1 MYSIPVEIL
10 YRIYNELD
18 INDLENCSLVCKQ
31 WNILINDIYL
41 WLPKCYK
48 KLQKFNWIDSNL
60 LNLLKLCGIYDINI
74 FIKKQTVKSNK
85 QLHYKS
91 GYYMRKLFYYL
102 QLLSNDCYNN
112 NNDLNH
118 INIHHNE
125 NNIDYYKCV
134 MIGPGIDSS
143 IINRYIINHI
153 LNWSILDQL
162 PDDFIIPNS
171 YLGIKSNLIGKNI
184 MIQLPKLNN
193 YSLNTLIKMTCIIPQ
208 NGELLQDKN
217 RISGKYLL
225 NNEENNCTIDKINFL
240 PEISILLKDCHL
252 ILYIL
257 DIRKSIVNDLNWE
270 QITKEIIIIL
280 NDLNIYQSLLIIGAG
295 NENGKEECITLVDLV
310 SKLQCILF
318 KNSTLDNLGEQ
329 LILKISNAQW
339 RVWLTTS
346 NGMDY
351 DNLAKMINWGLYR
364 SNDNNNIKV

>member
-1 MYSIPVEIL
+1 MYSIPIEIL
-10 YRIYNELD
+10 YQIYHQLD
-18 INDLENCSLVCKQ
+18 IHDLNNCSLVCKQ
-31 WNILINDIYL
+31 WNLLINDIYL

-74 FIKKQTVKSNK
+74 LIERKSIKKYNK
-85 QLHYKS
+85 QLHHKS

-102 QLLSNDCYNN
+102 QLLSNDYNN
-112 NNDLNH
+112 NNNNNIDLYPH
-118 INIHHNE
+118 E
-125 NNIDYYKCV
+125 NNIDYYKCI

-143 IINRYIINHI
+143 ILNRYIIKHI
-153 LNWSILDQL
+153 LNWSIMDQL
-162 PDDFIIPNS
+162 PDDFIITNN
-171 YLGIKSNLIGKNI
+171 YLGINSNLIGKNI

-208 NGELLQDKN
+208 NGELLLNKN
-217 RISGKYLL
+217 RITGKYLL
-225 NNEENNCTIDKINFL
+225 HNEEIDYNHEKINFL

-252 ILYIL
+252 ILYII
-257 DIRKSIVNDLNWE
+257 DIRKSIIDDLDWE

-280 NDLNIYQSLLIIGAG
+280 NDLNVYQSLLIIGAG
-295 NENGKEECITLVDLV
+295 NENGQEECITLAELV
-310 SKLQCILF
+310 NKLQCILF
-318 KNSTLDNLGEQ
+318 KNSIFDNLGEEM
-329 LILKISNAQW
+329 ILKIPNAQW

-364 SNDNNNIKV
+364 NNDNNNTEI

>member
-1 MYSIPVEIL
+1 MYSIPIEIL
-10 YRIYNELD
+10 YQIYNQLD
-18 INDLENCSLVCKQ
+18 INDLNNCSLVCKQ
-31 WNILINDIYL
+31 WHILINDIYL

-74 FIKKQTVKSNK
+74 LIEKKSIKKYNK
-85 QLHYKS
+85 QLHNKS
-91 GYYMRKLFYYL
+91 GYYMRRLFYYL
-102 QLLSNDCYNN
+102 QLLSTDYYYNN
-112 NNDLNH
+112 KND
-118 INIHHNE
+118 IHLYHNE
-125 NNIDYYKCV
+125 NSIDYYKCI

-143 IINRYIINHI
+143 ILNRYIIKHI
-153 LNWSILDQL
+153 LNWSIMDQL
-162 PDDFIIPNS
+162 PDDFIITNS

-193 YSLNTLIKMTCIIPQ
+193 YLFNTLIKMTCIIPQ
-208 NGELLQDKN
+208 HGELLPDKN
-217 RISGKYLL
+217 RISGEYLL
-225 NNEENNCTIDKINFL
+225 HTEEIDCNNNKINLL

-257 DIRKSIVNDLNWE
+257 DIRKSIIDDLDWE

-280 NDLNIYQSLLIIGAG
+280 NDLNVYQSLLIIGAG
-295 NENGKEECITLVDLV
+295 NENGEEECITLVDLV

-318 KNSTLDNLGEQ
+318 KNSTLDSLGEQ
-329 LILKISNAQW
+329 MILKIPNAQW

-351 DNLAKMINWGLYR
+351 DNFAKMINWGLYR
-364 SNDNNNIKV
+364 NNDNYNTKI